1 MNYFFRPAQRI
12 DNYIASGSSESTVI
26 DLGSLVPVA
35 LYIPGVFA
43 PASITFKVGID
54 PDGANVADFYALVD
68 EDGSEYVI
76 TPDPQRFISLTPVRF
91 AGAIELIVRA
101 GTQAA
106 PLTLGQDFDFTI
118 MLRMP

>member
-1 MNYFFRPAQRI
+1 MNYFFRPAQRR
-12 DNYIASGSSESTVI
+12 DSQIANGSSESIVI
-26 DLGSLVPVA
+26 ALGSLVPVA

-54 PDGANVADFYALVD
+54 PNGGDVADFYSLFD
-68 EDGSEYVI
+68 EDGSEYTI
-76 TPDPQRFISLTPVRF
+76 TPSPQRFISLTPVRF
-91 AGAIELIVRA
+91 AGAVEIIVRA

-106 PLTLGQDFDFTI
+106 PLTLGQDFNFTL

>member
-1 MNYFFRPAQRI
+1 MNYFFRPAQRR
-12 DNYIASGSSESTVI
+12 DNHIASGSSESTVI

-43 PASITFKVGID
+43 PASITFKCCID
-54 PDGANVADFYALVD
+54 PNAGDVAEFYSLVD
-68 EDGSEYVI
+68 ENGSEYVI

-91 AGAIELIVRA
+91 AGAVEIIVRA

-106 PLTLGQDFDFTI
+106 PLTLGQDFDFTL